1 MSKIATLNPTKDCTI
16 NLALPTTADN
26 TTSLEMSRNSG
37 GTAKKR
43 ALLEFDLSDAGDF
56 AIESVISA
64 ELALSNT
71 GGTYGGVAIFNV
83 YRLTVAGWTEAAT
96 WNTQNGATA
105 WTAPGG
111 DYTTTLGLTLDAGS
125 GPSATSLTFT
135 TGLLSL
141 VDDAIDNR
149 ANLLS
154 VVGILETTSAD
165 NSWIGESSEAAGVGD
180 RPELTLVYQP
190 RPLIER
196 IARKIMARLELITT
210 ANGYTFDA
218 TVKRPARLG
227 ENYKAIDKQVT
238 LSQAGRKQV
247 EPVTPGTLMWVQD
260 FCILPIAILSD
271 TDTGSVEELINH
283 READCQVA
291 LTTPEDVGDDWT
303 NIDGLAVEA
312 EFGEP
317 EDYLLE
323 DGQPAGVILH
333 LFVTYRTPENDP
345 FTVG

>member
-1 MSKIATLNPTKDCTI
+1 MTKTVTLNPTKDCTI

-26 TTSLEMSRNSG
+26 TAALEMSRNAA

-43 ALLEFDLSDAGDF
+43 ALLEFDLSEVGDF
-56 AIESVISA
+56 AIESVVSA
-64 ELALSNT
+64 ELVLTNA
-71 GGTYGGVAIFNV
+71 GGSYAGVAIFNV
-83 YRLTVAGWTEAAT
+83 YRLTNDDWTESAT
-96 WNTQNGATA
+96 WNTLDGATA
-105 WTAPGG
+105 WTTPGG
-111 DYTTTLGLTLDAGS
+111 DYTTTLGLTRDAGS
-125 GPSATSLTFT
+125 GPSPNSLTFT
-135 TGLLSL
+135 TGLLAL
-141 VDDAIDNR
+141 VDDAIDDR

-154 VVGILETTSAD
+154 VAGLLETTGAD
-165 NSWIGESSEAAGVGD
+165 NSWIGHSSEAVSAAN
-180 RPELTLVYQP
+180 RPALNLVYRP

-196 IARKIMARLELITT
+196 IARKLQARLEQITT

-218 TVKRPARLG
+218 AVKRPARLG

-247 EPVTPGTLMWVQD
+247 SPVTPGTLMWVQD

-271 TDTGSVEELINH
+271 TDTGSVEALINL
-283 READCQVA
+283 READCQMA

-333 LFVTYRTPENDP
+333 LFVTFRTPENDP